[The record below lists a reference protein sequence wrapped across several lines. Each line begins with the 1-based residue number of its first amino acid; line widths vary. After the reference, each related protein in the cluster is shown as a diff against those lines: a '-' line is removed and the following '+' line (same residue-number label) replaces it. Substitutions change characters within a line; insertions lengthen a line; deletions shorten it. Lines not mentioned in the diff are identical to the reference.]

1 MPELPEV
8 HTIAVDLN
16 KHLSNAVIKSIEIK
30 NNFKTNPPQKDFI
43 KSLINK
49 KIIKVTRISKN
60 IVLELSSETFLIF
73 HLAMTGRLLIRKSDR
88 PNDDWERII
97 LTLAKNGKTGQ
108 LRFCDTRMFGK
119 AEVIKKEMINK
130 LKSKYG
136 PDILADSLSP
146 EEFLSVLVA
155 KRTNIKNALLDQS
168 VVSGIGNIYAND
180 LLWMSK
186 THPLTKTNSIKI
198 AKAKELLN
206 NAKEIIKEAILHRG
220 STLSDKMFVDAFG
233 KYGTHQNYFRVYDQR
248 NCKNCGTKIK
258 FEKINSRGT
267 YYCPTCQVLK
277 Q

>member
-30 NNFKTNPPQKDFI
+30 NNFKTSPPQKDFI

-49 KIIKVTRISKN
+49 KIIEVTRISKN
-60 IVLELSSETFLIF
+60 IVLELSGEAFLVF

-88 PNDDWERII
+88 PQDDWERII
-97 LTLAKNGKTGQ
+97 LTLTKNGKTGQ
-108 LRFCDTRMFGK
+108 LRFCDMRMFGK

-146 EEFLSVLVA
+146 KEFLSVLVT

-168 VVSGIGNIYAND
+168 VISGVGNIY
-180 LLWMSK
+180 
-186 THPLTKTNSIKI
+186 
-198 AKAKELLN
+198 
-206 NAKEIIKEAILHRG
+206 
-220 STLSDKMFVDAFG
+220 
-233 KYGTHQNYFRVYDQR
+233 
-248 NCKNCGTKIK
+248 
-258 FEKINSRGT
+258 
-267 YYCPTCQVLK
+267 
-277 Q
+277 